1 MPVTYTDRKGVTH
14 TLYRGQT
21 ATGAP
26 RYVFGRQ
33 TRGDPVADLP
43 PAFVI
48 RESTNG
54 VVTLVK
60 ERPPLVRPAEV
71 AAVEAAVPR
80 HPQERSMRG
89 DGGCHIRRPGGVF
102 MSNNRTGTRT
112 RRTPWRCASRRPNS
126 PRSSGKT

>member
-1 MPVTYTDRKGVTH
+1 MPVTYTNRKGVTY

-26 RYVFGRQ
+26 RYFFGRQ

-43 PAFVI
+43 PGFAI
-48 RESTNG
+48 RESPNG
-54 VVTLVK
+54 VVSLVK
-60 ERPPLVRPAEV
+60 ERPPLIRPAEV
-71 AAVEAAVPR
+71 AAVEAAVRR
-80 HPQERSMRG
+80 HPQARSMRG
-89 DGGCHIRRPGGVF
+89 GGGCHIRGPGGVF

-112 RRTPWRCASRRPNS
+112 RRTPWRYAFRRPSS